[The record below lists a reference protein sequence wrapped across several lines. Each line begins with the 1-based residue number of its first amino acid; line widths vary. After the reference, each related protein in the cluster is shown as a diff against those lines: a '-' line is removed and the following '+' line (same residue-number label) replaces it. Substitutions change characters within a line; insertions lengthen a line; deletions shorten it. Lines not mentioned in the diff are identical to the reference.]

1 MFIDGTLNDNTD
13 EDSEWIMEMAIP
25 LKLFD
30 GINTFS
36 PVEPGNR
43 WVIQAIR
50 QDRNDATGNRRSRS
64 TLFEVYPDNPNVH
77 GPEDFGYSV
86 FVD

>member
-1 MFIDGTLNDNTD
+1 VFIDGTLNDNTE

-36 PVEPGNR
+36 PAIAGYFKPFAKIAMTPPATAAPGPPYSKSTQ
-43 WVIQAIR
+43 IIPMF
-50 QDRNDATGNRRSRS
+50 TGPRILDTWCS
-64 TLFEVYPDNPNVH
+64 
-77 GPEDFGYSV
+77 
-86 FVD
+86 